1 LRILIIGSGPVG
13 SHAYL
18 YAVSRL
24 KEASIFI
31 SSPLSGA
38 KFTTKLFSG
47 SHLIYKDTFGGLQPN
62 WHQVIDCG
70 IQDSKFRSIAYDF
83 LNEYIGQNVEFIP
96 YFKHKQKIKPKS
108 VNLLPKSKF
117 IRDINDTIK
126 VEFIDGSIGE
136 FDYVLVC
143 HGALPVD
150 DVLVNSKFAEPS
162 GFVSDH
168 LIMRSRDT
176 FHFSEVERPKQTRI
190 GMRGFIR
197 SYDKVKVGPFTVKQ
211 TLRQHYGKGKENI
224 SSSVIYAENKYYI
237 IFSMVKNMDFT
248 KFLNAFSLRYGFPNT
263 SNYYYKFYQM
273 AVGDIYYRNDNNILS
288 INTNKISLVED
299 LKSKLKCSE
308 SIFSGIHYFNTYSYL
323 SNDVN
328 NLGTGI
334 SNLAL
339 MTPQYEYEP
348 SCHHFTAD
356 LMRRTEYFIDKIE
369 KLILCV

>member
-1 LRILIIGSGPVG
+1 LRVLIIGSGPVG

-31 SSPLSGA
+31 SSPLSGE

-70 IQDSKFRSIAYDF
+70 IQDANFQSMAYDF
-83 LNEYIGQNVEFIP
+83 LNEYIGENFEFIP
-96 YFKHKQKIKPKS
+96 YLKHKQKILPKS

-117 IRDINDTIK
+117 ISDINDTIK
-126 VEFIDGSIGE
+126 VKFIDGSIGE

-150 DVLVNSKFAEPS
+150 DVLVDSKLAKLS

-176 FHFSEVERPKQTRI
+176 FHFSEVERPKQIRI

-224 SSSVIYAENKYYI
+224 SNSVIYAENKYDI
-237 IFSMVKNMDFT
+237 IFNMMKNMDFT
-248 KFLNAFSLRYGFPNT
+248 KLLNAFSLRYGFPNT
-263 SNYYYKFYQM
+263 SNHYYKFYQM
-273 AVGDIYYRNDNNILS
+273 AVNDIYYRNENNILS
-288 INTNKISLVED
+288 INTNKTSLVED
-299 LKSKLKCSE
+299 LKSRLKCSE
-308 SIFSGIHYFNTYSYL
+308 SIFSGIHYFNTYS
-323 SNDVN
+323 SISGDMN
-328 NLGTGI
+328 NRGTGI

-339 MTPQYEYEP
+339 MTPQYKYEP

-356 LMRRTEYFIDKIE
+356 LMRRTEYFIDKIG
-369 KLILCV
+369 KSISCV